1 LDKDWI
7 WIKKR
12 FSDRDQELKNQY
24 LLTCAAHLCFPAAL
38 FPVYVT
44 FGRKD
49 ERTLKTYMRWVSEM
63 SIGLDLEWTVT
74 GLQQIL
80 LNLDWNRTINLL
92 KLRIRTGFGLS

>member
-1 LDKDWI
+1 
-7 WIKKR
+7 
-12 FSDRDQELKNQY
+12 
-24 LLTCAAHLCFPAAL
+24 
-38 FPVYVT
+38 
-44 FGRKD
+44 
-49 ERTLKTYMRWVSEM
+49 MRWVSEM